1 MEQLQLEL
9 DAFTVD
15 MLVYRKFLLSKF
27 TRFHKL
33 LKILET
39 PREPFK
45 FKITRFP
52 QLSHRSQNQVNSAP
66 SVGYKP
72 DLALGGVTNLHFWW
86 GPQHRGPY
94 ILTN

>member
-52 QLSHRSQNQVNSAP
+52 PTFTLFTKPGELCSQCGLQ
-66 SVGYKP
+66 
-72 DLALGGVTNLHFWW
+72 T
-86 GPQHRGPY
+86 
-94 ILTN
+94 